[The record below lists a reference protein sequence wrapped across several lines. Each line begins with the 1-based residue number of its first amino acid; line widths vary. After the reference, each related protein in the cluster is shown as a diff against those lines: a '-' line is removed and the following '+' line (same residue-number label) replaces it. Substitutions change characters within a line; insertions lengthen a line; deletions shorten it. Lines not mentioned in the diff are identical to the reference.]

1 VVALLAAH
9 LAQTQPGLRGFTRS
23 NLFRLRK
30 FFETY
35 QGNEVLAP
43 LARQLPWSHNII
55 IIILNQAVAPLGGG
69 GRALADAAL

>member
-55 IIILNQAVAPLGGG
+55 IILNQAVAPLGGG